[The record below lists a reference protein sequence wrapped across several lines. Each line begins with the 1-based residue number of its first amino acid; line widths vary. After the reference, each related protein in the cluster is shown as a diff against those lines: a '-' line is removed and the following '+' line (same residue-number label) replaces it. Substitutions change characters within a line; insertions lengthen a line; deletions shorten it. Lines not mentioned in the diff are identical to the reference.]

1 MAKKGDRLPDEQKIR
16 RIISLENIRQT
27 NKQDVESVMS
37 RPSSQRSTRAKVT
50 RKQKYVEVRKE
61 MMALNT
67 DLSRDVLQTMLN
79 PYEGFDNEP

>member
-37 RPSSQRSTRAKVT
+37 RPSSKRSPRAKVM
-50 RKQKYVEVRKE
+50 RKQKYVEVRQE
-61 MMALNT
+61 MMARNT